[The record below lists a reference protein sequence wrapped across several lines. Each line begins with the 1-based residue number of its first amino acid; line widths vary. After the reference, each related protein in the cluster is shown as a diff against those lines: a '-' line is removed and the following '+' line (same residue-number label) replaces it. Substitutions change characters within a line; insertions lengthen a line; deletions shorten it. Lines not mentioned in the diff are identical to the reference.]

1 MIKKL
6 SICSLGLLSL
16 AGLLEIVSAQQMPP
30 SPVSY
35 TEAKEYSLQRSVQLP
50 GSVEALKVSIVASE
64 VAGLVV
70 EFSAREGTAVTK
82 GQPVARLRRETHQLS
97 LTSAAGQLKEDE
109 ARHQLAERNLE
120 RTRELFSTKDVSQ
133 KQLDD
138 AQFELNA
145 WQGRLEK
152 QKAEIY
158 KIKDEL
164 ERHTILAPFSG
175 VVVRKFTEL
184 GQWLAEGGP
193 VVELMA
199 LDELEV
205 VVDVPE
211 RYYVRIKPRAPTQV
225 SFEALE
231 GMQVTGR
238 VSAIIPR
245 ADPQASTFKMKVRIP
260 NSNGRIEEGML
271 TQLLLLEGS
280 AYQATIVPKDAVVT
294 KGPQKLVYVMNGNNM
309 VTKLP
314 VQTGSGVGAWI
325 EGQGALKAGQK
336 VVTRGN
342 ERQRRQAVTNRTG
355 SPVELPAGSGNHV
368 FADGVLV

>member
-1 MIKKL
+1 
-6 SICSLGLLSL
+6 
-16 AGLLEIVSAQQMPP
+16 
-30 SPVSY
+30 
-35 TEAKEYSLQRSVQLP
+35 
-50 GSVEALKVSIVASE
+50 
-64 VAGLVV
+64 
-70 EFSAREGTAVTK
+70 
-82 GQPVARLRRETHQLS
+82 
-97 LTSAAGQLKEDE
+97 
-109 ARHQLAERNLE
+109 
-120 RTRELFSTKDVSQ
+120 
-133 KQLDD
+133 
-138 AQFELNA
+138 
-145 WQGRLEK
+145 
-152 QKAEIY
+152 
-158 KIKDEL
+158 
-164 ERHTILAPFSG
+164 
-175 VVVRKFTEL
+175 
-184 GQWLAEGGP
+184 
-193 VVELMA
+193 
-199 LDELEV
+199 
-205 VVDVPE
+205 
-211 RYYVRIKPRAPTQV
+211 
-225 SFEALE
+225 
-231 GMQVTGR
+231 MQVTGR